1 MSIVVLA
8 GLLTAG
14 IIMTA
19 KKNQRAEVLVPAL
32 IKKQNRR

>member
-19 KKNQRAEVLVPAL
+19 KKTERAEVLVPAL